1 MNIKFLKNIE
11 LGFDKVLTTYLMNY
25 LQYKV
30 GKKNKVANKRINL
43 PERSIIRRTLS
54 FNMVSR
60 KETVKSCCVNIL
72 DDVKNLLA
80 ELI

>member
-11 LGFDKVLTTYLMNY
+11 LGFDKVLTTYLINY

-54 FNMVSR
+54 
-60 KETVKSCCVNIL
+60 
-72 DDVKNLLA
+72 A
-80 ELI
+80 Q

>member
-30 GKKNKVANKRINL
+30 GRKNKVVNRWMKL
-43 PERSIIRRTLS
+43 PKVRLS
-54 FNMVSR
+54 AR
-60 KETVKSCCVNIL
+60 DYPLIVKQ
-72 DDVKNLLA
+72 
-80 ELI
+80 

>member
-30 GKKNKVANKRINL
+30 GRKNKVANRWMKL
-43 PERSIIRRTLS
+43 PKVRLAAGDYPLI
-54 FNMVSR
+54 
-60 KETVKSCCVNIL
+60 VKQ
-72 DDVKNLLA
+72 
-80 ELI
+80 

>member
-54 FNMVSR
+54 AYTINHNEDS
-60 KETVKSCCVNIL
+60 
-72 DDVKNLLA
+72 
-80 ELI
+80 

>member
-43 PERSIIRRTLS
+43 PERSIIRRTLLTY
-54 FNMVSR
+54 
-60 KETVKSCCVNIL
+60 KKYGKSNR
-72 DDVKNLLA
+72 N
-80 ELI
+80 

>member
-30 GKKNKVANKRINL
+30 GRKNKMVNRWMK
-43 PERSIIRRTLS
+43 LS
-54 FNMVSR
+54 KVRLFAR
-60 KETVKSCCVNIL
+60 
-72 DDVKNLLA
+72 DYP
-80 ELI
+80 LIVEQ